1 MGAVTDQELLAR
13 FREVLKAAGAKL
25 TPQRLAVLAEV
36 ARSTAHPDAETVY
49 RSVKQRLPSIS
60 LDTVYRTLWLLT
72 DLGLIATLGP
82 HRGRARFD
90 GNTMPHHHFICLK
103 CGRAEDFYSPE
114 FDQLGVPAGVRA
126 LGAVQ
131 STHVEFR
138 GLCKHCAALE

>member
-1 MGAVTDQELLAR
+1 MSVEREQDLLAR
-13 FREVLKAAGAKL
+13 FREALQGAGAKL
-25 TPQRLAVLAEV
+25 TPQRLGVLVEV
-36 ARSTAHPDAETVY
+36 AHSAEHPDAEAVY
-49 RSVKQRLPSIS
+49 RGVKQRLPSIS

-82 HRGRARFD
+82 HRERVRFD
-90 GNTMPHHHFICLK
+90 GNTTPHHHFICLK

-114 FDQLGVPAGVRA
+114 CDQLSVPESVRA

-138 GLCKHCAALE
+138 GLCKRCAGLD